1 MTTLAYDEL
10 TYPLLALLRA
20 ENGEATIDPG
30 DLKYGAYLAGGQG
43 CGKTS
48 VLSRLVINSMRDAGA
63 APIILDPKPE
73 LAPLVLRLT
82 PPGLGK
88 RLWYLDLGHPAFGM
102 NPLRLAG
109 DRPLPVEA
117 AQLAENIV
125 AALLDINENQI
136 FQSSRRYLYHAV
148 IGAIAHA
155 EKHERRAKLE
165 DLYNLLLPAKED
177 FRTTVAQACSDQPD
191 LDQTAE
197 FFANELP
204 AELRLAGSATA
215 QRLDAPRNK
224 IAGLVQVPALRRFF
238 NHPTDIP
245 LGQIITAR
253 DALIVNANMGAIGP
267 ENSKACMHFI
277 CACSTATCNARSSG
291 PTNSA
296 PASR

>member
-117 AQLAENIV
+117 AQLAENI
-125 AALLDINENQI
+125 QPWP
-136 FQSSRRYLYHAV
+136 
-148 IGAIAHA
+148 
-155 EKHERRAKLE
+155 
-165 DLYNLLLPAKED
+165 PA
-177 FRTTVAQACSDQPD
+177 R
-191 LDQTAE
+191 
-197 FFANELP
+197 
-204 AELRLAGSATA
+204 
-215 QRLDAPRNK
+215 
-224 IAGLVQVPALRRFF
+224 
-238 NHPTDIP
+238 
-245 LGQIITAR
+245 
-253 DALIVNANMGAIGP
+253 
-267 ENSKACMHFI
+267 
-277 CACSTATCNARSSG
+277 
-291 PTNSA
+291 
-296 PASR
+296 